1 MEKLLYYVKNKNQG
15 GARTTHQINQAF
27 SLISYVIDLS
37 VNRINEEKNDDNNST
52 NTNHTVSKK
61 LTAFKEKHL
70 ILSNLNIQLI
80 LKKIIEIIT
89 ENLKE
94 EAESKENNEMEVE
107 NKEIPDKLKRQ
118 KEKELKKAKIKSKNL
133 YSNLISFAEKF
144 LLFLIKA
151 GIEINNPDKV
161 NKKFKSI
168 LNTLEKIAE
177 NNEMTNMTKK
187 LSDLKEKAF
196 TQVE

>member
-1 MEKLLYYVKNKNQG
+1 LEKLLYYVKNKNQG

>member
-1 MEKLLYYVKNKNQG
+1 M
-15 GARTTHQINQAF
+15 HQINQAF

-37 VNRINEEKNDDNNST
+37 VNKINEEKNDDNNST

-70 ILSNLNIQLI
+70 TLSNLNIQLI

-94 EAESKENNEMEVE
+94 EAESKENKEIDVE
-107 NKEIPDKLKRQ
+107 NEEIPDKVKKQ
-118 KEKELKKAKIKSKNL
+118 KVKELKQAKIKSKNL

-168 LNTLEKIAE
+168 INTLEKIAE

-187 LSDLKEKAF
+187 LADLKEKAF